1 MIIDKVPAPPAEG
14 RNAMYYARGQDKA
27 YRMGAYDYLESIAMV
42 SRMATLAAYVNR
54 LGLKSVL
61 DLGCGT
67 ADLLAYLAPEITYIG
82 VDISEKAIE
91 TARECFKD
99 RPQTHLFAC
108 DFRDW
113 ECPFEDIDA
122 LVWAGIG
129 CAWTH
134 QGARGQMKD
143 WLGILAYAERLLRPD
158 GYLLFE
164 LVTPHW
170 HVLEKLID
178 GRYRYTAGCDLDCF
192 QSQESPKRSIRVLQR
207 KDARPL
213 PITLGHRG
221 SSLIPGH
228 LARHLIGM
236 ANHMGQMTDT
246 DTSNLGFGYLYY
258 GLTRLYQP
266 ETVVCIGSYRGF
278 STICMTLGLVD
289 NQKGTCHFID
299 PGKVDGH
306 WHDPQNVEHLAQRF
320 NLGHRWKHQRK
331 TSQEV
336 IAQNSIPDTID
347 LLLIDGDHSYDGVKF
362 DFDHFGSRVRPGGLI
377 LLHDSINEGRGFTP
391 WEVKAFL
398 EAEVYTR
405 PEYEPFTFPLSAGLT
420 LVRKR

>member
-1 MIIDKVPAPPAEG
+1 MIIEKVPAPPSEG
-14 RNAMYYARGQDKA
+14 RSAMYYAQGQDKA

-42 SRMATLAAYVNR
+42 SRMATLGAYVKR

-67 ADLLAYLAPEITYIG
+67 AELLAYLPDDITYIG

-91 TARECFKD
+91 TARERFKD
-99 RPQTHLFAC
+99 RPKTHLFAC

-113 ECPFEDIDA
+113 ECPIEEVDG

-129 CAWTH
+129 CAWTL
-134 QGARGQMKD
+134 QGARGQMQD
-143 WLGILAYAERLLRPD
+143 WLDILSYAERLLRPD

-178 GRYRYTAGCDLDCF
+178 GRYHYTAGCDLDCF
-192 QSQESPKRSIRVLQR
+192 QSEESPKRSIRVMQR
-207 KDARPL
+207 KEAQPL

-228 LARHLIGM
+228 LARQLIGM
-236 ANHMGQMTDT
+236 ASNMGQMTDA

-258 GLTRLYQP
+258 GLVRLYQP
-266 ETVVCIGSYRGF
+266 ETVVSIGSYRGF
-278 STICMTLGLVD
+278 STICLALGLVD
-289 NQKGTCHFID
+289 NQKGTCYFID

-306 WHDPQNVEHLAQRF
+306 WHDPKNVEALAQRF
-320 NLGHRWKHQRK
+320 RLGARWKHLHQ
-331 TSQEV
+331 TSQEAV
-336 IAQNSIPDTID
+336 AEDRLPGTID
-347 LLLIDGDHSYDGVKF
+347 LLLIDGDHSYAGVKF
-362 DFDHFGSRVRPGGLI
+362 DFDELGSRVRPGGVM
-377 LLHDSINEGRGFTP
+377 LLHDSVNEGRGFTP

-398 EAEVYTR
+398 EAEVYGR
-405 PEYEPFTFPLSAGLT
+405 PEYEAFTIPLSAGLT
-420 LVRKR
+420 LIRKR